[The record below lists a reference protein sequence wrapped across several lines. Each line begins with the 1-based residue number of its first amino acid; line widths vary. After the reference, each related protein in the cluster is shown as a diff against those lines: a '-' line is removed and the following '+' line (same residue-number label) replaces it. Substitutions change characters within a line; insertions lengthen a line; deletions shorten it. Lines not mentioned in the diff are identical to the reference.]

1 MQHELQEFKEQ
12 LADPLEGQKQEELVA
27 LATVCRHKFSPPET
41 KLPPGSPSE
50 TRLLSEI
57 AATISTVVKFPH
69 KDESG
74 AYCGTRYSLPFGIRA
89 SDWQQRRNYNNRL
102 DDNFL
107 EGLKNLSLNP
117 RTIRNRRI
125 PRKRYFVYRKK
136 GHTRQNCPSKQVAND
151 PMDKSL
157 MANDQVK
164 MDADYVQLHYDTIG
178 LKGDFLVEGTDK
190 GNWNKFGDVLIRTDK
205 ATYEIPSVSFVP
217 EIGINVLSLHQ
228 LACQGFEVQAS
239 GTTCVIKRMFEE
251 ANEEMTMEEVL
262 EIQNGYLEK
271 YFQEFITSTTN
282 EGRDSADTNLI
293 KQEVVRP
300 LKSSKGKGL
309 DSDEG
314 NSECFMW
321 AGLDIDS
328 DQDTYSGNKYTRQL
342 TVNSFEG
349 FIRFMKLANNNKVVL
364 KHREIF
370 RECFESMLKWFHN
383 TYIKGDVTKLMPPT
397 IGGYE
402 ICLFDLY
409 KLVKCFGG
417 YERLNYKMKWD
428 EVSLGFGFSGLYGL
442 RFKEIYVHY
451 LLIPETYFEVAK
463 VGLTSTDDYIRENCL
478 VTGNNEVSMMS
489 EHVNKVDIEGTSRDW
504 EQITSSSKRESW
516 NFIS

>member
-1 MQHELQEFKEQ
+1 MKPYNLRK
-12 LADPLEGQKQEELVA
+12 
-27 LATVCRHKFSPPET
+27 
-41 KLPPGSPSE
+41 
-50 TRLLSEI
+50 RLYRR
-57 AATISTVVKFPH
+57 PH
-69 KDESG
+69 VNS
-74 AYCGTRYSLPFGIRA
+74 GIRA

-117 RTIRNRRI
+117 RTTRNRRI
-125 PRKRYFVYRKK
+125 PRKRCFVCRKK

-190 GNWNKFGDVLIRTDK
+190 GNWNKIWYVSNKYTRHMSPNRELFVRLKGCFGVDSKSHKSFFLFTHGVGDVLIGTDK

-309 DSDEG
+309 DSDVG

-383 TYIKGDVTKLMPPT
+383 TYIEGDVTKLMPPT

-463 VGLTSTDDYIRENCL
+463 VGLTSTNDYIRENCL

-489 EHVNKVDIEGTSRDW
+489 EQVNKVDIEGTSRDW
-504 EQITSSSKRESW
+504 EQITSIKQEREGW